1 MVHLQVSEHRLV
13 NIRRSSL
20 CDNCSIRKC
29 TNFDDSRVT
38 ECREFRPPFMVIM
51 KCRKC
56 GAIYDPYRNIRSPD
70 YELCLECN
78 DMKGEEVSFSLV
90 CRV

>member
-1 MVHLQVSEHRLV
+1 MHIHVSEHRLV

-29 TNFDDSRVT
+29 TSCSGSRVT
-38 ECREFRPPFMVIM
+38 ECRDFRPPFTVIM
-51 KCRKC
+51 KCHKC

-70 YELCLECN
+70 YELCPHCN
-78 DMKGEEVSFSLV
+78 NMEGEEVSFNLV